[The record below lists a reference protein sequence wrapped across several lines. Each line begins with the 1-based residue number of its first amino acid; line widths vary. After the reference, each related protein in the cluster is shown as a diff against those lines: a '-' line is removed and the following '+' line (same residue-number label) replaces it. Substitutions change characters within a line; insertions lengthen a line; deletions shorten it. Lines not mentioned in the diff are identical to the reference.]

1 MPYIWPYVEETK
13 NSQKCKWGKR
23 EEGRERERVSKF
35 DRMIPFLSQ
44 ATKVIG

>member
-1 MPYIWPYVEETK
+1 MLRKPKIHK
-13 NSQKCKWGKR
+13 NVNEVK
-23 EEGRERERVSKF
+23 ERERERALVSKF